1 MDVVKFGLLVFA
13 ITLGIVLIK
22 LGLDLVDKL
31 VNKKRNEMLELGVK
45 LPLWLDILEGLT
57 GAARVAV
64 NAVEQTTVKRYKE
77 AKLGGGKLT
86 PEEQKEA
93 WREAVML
100 MLADMPQYLL
110 DFVIEH
116 FGTDKEAQIEGLRKY
131 IEAAVGETKKP

>member
-86 PEEQKEA
+86 AEEQKDA
-93 WREAVML
+93 WREAAIL
-100 MLADMPQYLL
+100 MLADLPQYVL
-110 DFVIEH
+110 DYIVEH
-116 FGTDKEAQIEGLRKY
+116 YGTDREAQIEGLRKY
-131 IEAAVGETKKP
+131 VESAITESKK